1 MPVNKLLDVLA
12 DHAAEVD
19 EIAEDTALGAAFK
32 DRMMRLLLVP
42 EERSEGLWSD
52 AWEQLNLG
60 PEWLD
65 FDVNEMLDQVGADRT
80 LEWRA
85 VLEGMV
91 AVARRQAAIDLGIRE
106 RLYTV
111 AARHAREVEAAA
123 RQLSPDELR
132 RAAKVGISKDRI
144 KVARERRN
152 DGGPT
157 AG

>member
-1 MPVNKLLDVLA
+1 MPVDKLLDVLA

-52 AWEQLNLG
+52 AWEQLDLG

-80 LEWRA
+80 LEWLA
-85 VLEGMV
+85 VLRPAHG
-91 AVARRQAAIDLGIRE
+91 
-106 RLYTV
+106 
-111 AARHAREVEAAA
+111 
-123 RQLSPDELR
+123 
-132 RAAKVGISKDRI
+132 
-144 KVARERRN
+144 
-152 DGGPT
+152 
-157 AG
+157 